1 MLKVLESVGLRDKN
15 HKFDLVEITADNVS
29 YLSKI
34 LKKLN
39 REDPYSASAA
49 YYMMTGRKGLWIYGD
64 DKTAMLITR
73 HPNIENEILFFP
85 PFGSDP
91 INLIE
96 FALAD
101 PSIPVGKVS
110 LARIGPEDSY
120 IASRLQTLGIGE
132 IEVEKI
138 LDWRFPVHVIG
149 INEVNESKGGHFRD
163 FRKNIHR
170 AFGRGLW
177 SERIESPEQVAHA
190 LEVSKAWASRHVNQS
205 YSLSDL
211 IGPTKLALSLLQH
224 PDLSMDGLIVHEGE
238 DPVGYIIWEE
248 TNKDKGV
255 ANSISGMSIRPRGT
269 EEFAILEMCKILKT
283 KGYSQVCIG
292 GSETEGLDNFKRK
305 ICPVKSVALQTMHLN
320 S

>member
-1 MLKVLESVGLRDKN
+1 MLNILENIGLRDKN
-15 HKFDLVEITADNVS
+15 YKFDLVEITADNVF
-29 YLSKI
+29 YLRKI
-34 LKKLN
+34 LQKLN
-39 REDPYSASAA
+39 REDPYSASTA
-49 YYMMTGRKGLWIYGD
+49 YYMMTGRNGLWIYGD
-64 DKTAMLITR
+64 DKTAMLIAR
-73 HPNIENEILFFP
+73 HPNLDNQILFFP

-91 INLIE
+91 INLTE

-101 PSIPVGKVS
+101 PFIPSGKVS

-138 LDWRFPVHVIG
+138 LDWRFPVHVLSTS
-149 INEVNESKGGHFRD
+149 EVHESKGGHFRD
-163 FRKNIHR
+163 FRKNINR
-170 AFGRGLW
+170 AFSRGLW
-177 SERIESPEQVAHA
+177 SERIESEGQLTHA
-190 LEVSKAWASRHVNQS
+190 LEVSKAWASKHVNQN
-205 YSLSDL
+205 YTLSDL

-238 DPVGYIIWEE
+238 EPVGYIIWEE
-248 TNKDKGV
+248 TNKEKGI

-269 EEFAILEMCKILKT
+269 EEFAILEMCKILKE
-283 KGYSQVCIG
+283 KGYSTVCIG

-305 ICPVKSVALQTMHLN
+305 ICPVKSVELQTMHLN